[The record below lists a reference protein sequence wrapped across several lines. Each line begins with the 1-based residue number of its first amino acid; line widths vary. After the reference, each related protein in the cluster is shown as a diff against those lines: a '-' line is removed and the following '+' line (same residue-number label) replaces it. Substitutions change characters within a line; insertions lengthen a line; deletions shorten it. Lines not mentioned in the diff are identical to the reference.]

1 MCPIWGTNDPFG
13 LRRGGP
19 NAPHAAYDHGMG
31 AGDVHELSRQ
41 QARQVAVRAQ
51 LLDAGRPTDALDV
64 VRHLGFLQVDLTNVV
79 AQHADLALWSRL
91 GAAREPDLEP
101 DLEELLGDGAL
112 VEHQA
117 LLRPSEDIALFRAD
131 MDAWP
136 GEPPLREWQEDLA
149 DWVAANDGCR
159 REILALLRS
168 EGPTAARD
176 LPDSCEVPWR
186 SSGWTNNKNVM
197 KLLECM
203 EARGEVAVASREGRE
218 RRWDLAERIH
228 PGDPA
233 VPGEQAHRTLAERR
247 LRALGLARPRAL
259 EAWHEPYD
267 VRDVG
272 EPARVEGVRGL
283 WRIDPRYV
291 DGAFEAFE
299 GRTAILSPID
309 RLVFDRKRM
318 EELFGFDYQLE
329 MYKPVAQRRW
339 GYWAMPVLDGDE
351 LVGKVDATADREAG
365 VLIVDAVHED
375 GAWSSGRR
383 KRVEAELAALGE
395 WLDLD
400 VSRS

>member
-1 MCPIWGTNDPFG
+1 M
-13 LRRGGP
+13 
-19 NAPHAAYDHGMG
+19 A

-51 LLDAGRPTDALDV
+51 LLDADRPTDALEV
-64 VRHLGFLQVDLTNVV
+64 VRHLGFLQVDLTRVV
-79 AQHADLALWSRL
+79 ARAPGPGAVDPDRQRATGPRTSRSCSVTGRWSSTTRCS
-91 GAAREPDLEP
+91 APARTSRSSAPTWTP
-101 DLEELLGDGAL
+101 G
-112 VEHQA
+112 
-117 LLRPSEDIALFRAD
+117 RAS
-131 MDAWP
+131 P
-136 GEPPLREWQEDLA
+136 RCRQWQEDLA
-149 DWVAANDGCR
+149 DWVGANDGCR
-159 REILALLRS
+159 REILAMLRS
-168 EGPTAARD
+168 EGPMAARD

-186 SSGWTNNKNVM
+186 STGWTNNKNVM

-233 VPGEQAHRTLAERR
+233 VPAEQAHRTLAERR

-283 WRIDPRYV
+283 WRVDPTYLDV
-291 DGAFEAFE
+291 AFE
-299 GRTAILSPID
+299 GRTAILSPLD

-329 MYKPVAQRRW
+329 MYKPVAARQW
-339 GYWAMPVLDGDE
+339 GYWAMPVLDADE

-375 GAWSSGRR
+375 GDWSAAAVRGSTRSWTRWGSGWAWRSSAPARQAGRAR
-383 KRVEAELAALGE
+383 RPVLRGRPPRG
-395 WLDLD
+395 W
-400 VSRS
+400 RRGG

>member
-1 MCPIWGTNDPFG
+1 
-13 LRRGGP
+13 
-19 NAPHAAYDHGMG
+19 MG
-31 AGDVHELSRQ
+31 AAHELSRA

-51 LLDAGRPTDALDV
+51 LLAADRPSDV
-64 VRHLGFLQVDLTNVV
+64 LEAVRHLGFLQVDLTQVV
-79 AQHADLALWSRL
+79 ARHADLALWSRL
-91 GAAREPDLEP
+91 GSGYATDDLEG
-101 DLEELLGDGAL
+101 LVGDGAV
-112 VEHQA
+112 VELQA
-117 LLRPSEDIALFRAD
+117 RLRPSDDIALFRAD

-136 GEPPLREWQEDLA
+136 GEPPLAEWQEDVR

-186 SSGWTNNKNVM
+186 STGWTNNKNVM

-218 RRWDLAERIH
+218 RCWDLAERIH

-233 VPGEQAHRTLAERR
+233 VPAEQAHRTLAERR
-247 LRALGLARPRAL
+247 LQALGIARPRAL

-272 EPARVEGVRGL
+272 EPARVEGVRGA
-283 WRIDPRYV
+283 WRVHPSLL
-291 DGAFEAFE
+291 DGDFE
-299 GRTAILSPID
+299 GRTAILSPLD
-309 RLVFDRKRM
+309 RLVFDRKRT
-318 EELFGFDYQLE
+318 EELFEFAYQLE
-329 MYKPVAQRRW
+329 MYKPAAQRQW

-351 LVGKVDATADREAG
+351 LVGKVDATADRDAG

-375 GAWSSGRR
+375 GDWSPRR
-383 KRVEAELAALGE
+383 RCRVEAELGALGE
-395 WLDLD
+395 WLGLE
-400 VSRS
+400 VVRS

>member
-1 MCPIWGTNDPFG
+1 
-13 LRRGGP
+13 
-19 NAPHAAYDHGMG
+19 MG
-31 AGDVHELSRQ
+31 AARGVHELSPQ
-41 QARQVAVRAQ
+41 QARRVAVRAQ
-51 LLDAGRPTDALDV
+51 LLDADRPSDVLDV
-64 VRHLGFLQVDLTNVV
+64 ERHLGFLQVDLTRVV
-79 AQHADLALWSRL
+79 AEHADLALWTRI
-91 GAAREPDLEP
+91 GDGHRREALDEV
-101 DLEELLGDGAL
+101 LGDGAL
-112 VEHQA
+112 VEHRA
-117 LLRPSEDIALFRAD
+117 LLRPSEDIALLRAD

-136 GEPPLREWQEDLA
+136 GEPPLRPWQEDLA
-149 DWVAANDGCR
+149 DWVRANDGCR

-186 SSGWTNNKNVM
+186 STGWTNNKNVM

-233 VPGEQAHRTLAERR
+233 VPAEQAHRTLAERR

-283 WRIDPRYV
+283 WRVDPAYL
-291 DGAFEAFE
+291 DGGFE
-299 GRTAILSPID
+299 GRTAILSPLD

-318 EELFGFDYQLE
+318 EELFAFDYQLE
-329 MYKPVAQRRW
+329 MYKPVAARQW

-365 VLIVDAVHED
+365 VLVVDAVHED
-375 GAWSSGRR
+375 GDWSAARR
-383 KRVEAELAALGE
+383 ARVEAELGSLGE
-395 WLDLD
+395 WLGLE
-400 VSRS
+400 VVRSD

>member
-1 MCPIWGTNDPFG
+1 VRP
-13 LRRGGP
+13 
-19 NAPHAAYDHGMG
+19 
-31 AGDVHELSRQ
+31 HELSAV
-41 QARQVAVRAQ
+41 QARRIAVRAQ
-51 LLDAGRPTDALDV
+51 LLDGDRPDDV
-64 VRHLGFLQVDLTNVV
+64 QEVLRHLGFLQVDLTQVV
-79 AQHADLALWSRL
+79 AEHADLALWTRI
-91 GAAREPDLEP
+91 GPRYDPD
-101 DLEELLGDGAL
+101 DLAGLVGDGAV

-117 LLRPSEDIALFRAD
+117 MLRPSEDMALFQAD
-131 MDAWP
+131 MDTWP
-136 GEPPLREWQEDLA
+136 GEPPLKEWQEDLR
-149 DWVAANDGCR
+149 DWVQANDGAR
-159 REILALLRS
+159 REVLALLRS

-218 RRWDLAERIH
+218 RRWDLAERVH

-233 VPGEQAHRTLAERR
+233 VPGEQAHRTLATRR

-272 EPARVEGVRGL
+272 EPARVDGVRGL
-283 WRIDPRYV
+283 GRVDPSLL
-291 DGAFEAFE
+291 DDEFE
-299 GRTAILSPID
+299 GRTAILSPLD

-318 EELFGFDYQLE
+318 SDLFDFDYQLE
-329 MYKPVAQRRW
+329 MYKPADQRLW

-365 VLIVDAVHED
+365 MLVVDAVHED
-375 GAWSSGRR
+375 EPLPMGE
-383 KRVEAELAALGE
+383 VLAEIRDLAD
-395 WLDLD
+395 WLEMDLEMP
-400 VSRS
+400 R

>member
-1 MCPIWGTNDPFG
+1 
-13 LRRGGP
+13 
-19 NAPHAAYDHGMG
+19 MG
-31 AGDVHELSRQ
+31 AGDVHELTRP

-51 LLDAGRPTDALDV
+51 LLDAERPTGPLDV
-64 VRHLGFLQVDLTNVV
+64 VRHLGFLQVDLTDVV
-79 AQHADLALWSRL
+79 AQHADLVLWTRL
-91 GAAREPDLEP
+91 GSSYAPD
-101 DLEELLGDGAL
+101 DLEELVGDGAL

-117 LLRPSEDIALFRAD
+117 MLRPSEDIALFRAD

-136 GEPPLREWQEDLA
+136 GEPPLREWQEDVR

-186 SSGWTNNKNVM
+186 STGWTNNKNVM

-203 EARGEVAVASREGRE
+203 EARGEVAVASRAGRE
-218 RRWDLAERIH
+218 RQWDLAERVH

-233 VPGEQAHRTLAERR
+233 VPGEEAHRTLAERR

-272 EPARVEGVRGL
+272 EAARVEGVRGQ
-283 WRIDPRYV
+283 WRVDPTVLEHVV
-291 DGAFEAFE
+291 DGGFE
-299 GRTAILSPID
+299 GRTAILSPLD

-318 EELFGFDYQLE
+318 EELFEFDYQLE
-329 MYKPVAQRRW
+329 MYKPAAKRQW

-375 GAWSSGRR
+375 GGWSARR
-383 KRVEAELAALGE
+383 RRRVEVELAALAD
-395 WLDLD
+395 WLGLE
-400 VSRS
+400 VARS

>member
-1 MCPIWGTNDPFG
+1 VKP
-13 LRRGGP
+13 
-19 NAPHAAYDHGMG
+19 
-31 AGDVHELSRQ
+31 HELSAG
-41 QARQVAVRAQ
+41 QARRIAVRAQ
-51 LLDAGRPTDALDV
+51 LLAADRPTDALDAL
-64 VRHLGFLQVDLTNVV
+64 RHLGFLQVDLTRVV
-79 AQHADLALWSRL
+79 AEHADLALWSRL
-91 GAAREPDLEP
+91 GTAYEPE
-101 DLEELLGDGAL
+101 DLEELLGDGA
-112 VEHQA
+112 VIEHKA
-117 LLRPSEDIALFRAD
+117 RLRPSEDIALFRAD

-136 GEPPLREWQEDLA
+136 GEPPLKEWQEDLR

-159 REILALLRS
+159 REILELLRS

-203 EARGEVAVASREGRE
+203 ESRGEVAVASREGRE

-233 VPGEQAHRTLAERR
+233 VPAEEAHRTLAERR

-259 EAWHEPYD
+259 EAWHEPYA

-283 WRIDPRYV
+283 WRVDP
-291 DGAFEAFE
+291 DLLEDEFE
-299 GRTAILSPID
+299 GRAAILSPLD

-329 MYKPVAQRRW
+329 MYKRADQRQW

-375 GAWSSGRR
+375 GDWSAGRR
-383 KRVEAELAALGE
+383 TRVEAELAALGE
-395 WLDLD
+395 WLGLQ
-400 VSRS
+400 VARA

>member
-1 MCPIWGTNDPFG
+1 
-13 LRRGGP
+13 
-19 NAPHAAYDHGMG
+19 MG
-31 AGDVHELSRQ
+31 AGETTHDLSRQ
-41 QARQVAVRAQ
+41 QARQVVVRAQ
-51 LLDAGRPTDALDV
+51 LLDARRPTDVLDV
-64 VRHLGFLQVDLTNVV
+64 VRHLGFLQVDLTDVV
-79 AQHADLALWSRL
+79 ARHADLALWTRL
-91 GAAREPDLEP
+91 GEAYEPEDLEG
-101 DLEELLGDGAL
+101 LVGDGAL
-112 VEHQA
+112 VEHHA

-136 GEPPLREWQEDLA
+136 GVPPLKEWQEDVR
-149 DWVAANDGCR
+149 DWVEANDGCR
-159 REILALLRS
+159 REVIALLRA

-233 VPGEQAHRTLAERR
+233 VPAERAHRTLAERR

-259 EAWHEPYD
+259 EAWHEPYA

-272 EPARVEGVRGL
+272 EAVRVEGVRGT
-283 WRIDPRYV
+283 WRVDPTLL
-291 DGAFEAFE
+291 DGGFE
-299 GRTAILSPID
+299 GRTAILSPLD
-309 RLVFDRKRM
+309 RLVFDRVRM
-318 EELFGFDYQLE
+318 RDLFAFDYQLE
-329 MYKPVAQRRW
+329 MYKPAEKRQW

-365 VLIVDAVHED
+365 VLIVDAIHED
-375 GAWSSGRR
+375 GDWSTRR
-383 KRVEAELAALGE
+383 RRRVESEVESLAAWLG
-395 WLDLD
+395 LD
-400 VSRS
+400 VART